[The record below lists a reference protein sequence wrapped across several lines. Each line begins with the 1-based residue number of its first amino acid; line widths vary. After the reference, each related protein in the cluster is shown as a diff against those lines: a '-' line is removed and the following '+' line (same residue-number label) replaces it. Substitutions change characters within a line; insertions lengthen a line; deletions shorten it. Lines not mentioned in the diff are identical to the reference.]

1 MTEKILFV
9 DDEPAILHSMQR
21 QLHKRF
27 NIQIATSGDEALRI
41 LKEDGPFAVIVSD
54 MRMPNMDGIRLL
66 KMAKNLYPDTVRILL
81 TGYADQQ
88 TAIEAVNNGQ
98 VFRFLVKPCSPG
110 LLIISLVLAIKQ
122 YHLIT
127 AEQDLLQKT
136 LKGCVSV
143 LSELLSMTN
152 PLAFSSSLRIREY
165 MMHLVDVLQLP
176 NPWQYE
182 IAALLAQIGCVT
194 LPGEILSKFYVG
206 QKLTA
211 KETELFDGHPETAQK
226 LLQQIPRME
235 QVTSMIA
242 CQQKPFSAYA
252 DEPAES
258 MPKEIVLGAQIL
270 KAVIDYDRLLFQGKD
285 CKTSLALMHKQKKVY
300 NPVVLAALA
309 GVRTTPHEQV
319 LSLKVDQINVG
330 MVAEDDVLAT
340 NGSLIVAKGQIIT
353 APLLKGLTNFSR
365 QIGVVEPIRIRLSIL
380 ASNETPVAEL
390 QTEGADVES
399 LLPAQ
404 RPPGTSRLLKK

>member
-27 NIQIATSGDEALRI
+27 NIRIATSGDEALRI

-54 MRMPNMDGIRLL
+54 MRMPNMDGVRLL
-66 KMAKNLYPDTVRILL
+66 KTAKNLYPDTVRILL

-110 LLIISLVLAIKQ
+110 LLIISLALAIKQ

-165 MMHLVDVLQLP
+165 MTHLVDVLQLP

-194 LPGEILSKFYVG
+194 LPGEILSKFYAG
-206 QKLTA
+206 QELTA
-211 KETELFDGHPETAQK
+211 KETELFDGHPKTAQK

-252 DEPAES
+252 DEPVES

-300 NPVVLAALA
+300 NPAVLAALA

-365 QIGVVEPIRIRLSIL
+365 QIGVIEPIRIRLSIL
-380 ASNETPVAEL
+380 ASNEAPIAEL
-390 QTEGADVES
+390 QTEGADAES
-399 LLPAQ
+399 LPLAQ
-404 RPPGTSRLLKK
+404 RPPGTGRLLEK